1 MPVHKFV
8 GDQQLRYAIHS
19 AISALNISKQDDNY
33 TIELTV
39 KVSDKVL
46 ELLASSKTTESEQ
59 TENTKQAAGRE
70 IDTSAYPF
78 IQLEAD
84 ELVRMIC
91 DTYQTGVF
99 SGKEQS

>member
-1 MPVHKFV
+1 MTRYLVEE
-8 GDQQLRYAIHS
+8 QQLRYAIHS
-19 AISALNISKQDDNY
+19 AIITMDIDKQNKNY
-33 TIELTV
+33 VIESTV
-39 KVSDKVL
+39 EVSDEVL
-46 ELLASSKTTESEQ
+46 ELLASSKTTEPEQ
-59 TENTKQAAGRE
+59 TENPKQDAGRE

-91 DTYQTGVF
+91 DAYQTGVF

>member
-1 MPVHKFV
+1 MTRYLVT
-8 GDQQLRYAIHS
+8 DQQLRHVIHF
-19 AISALNISKQDDNY
+19 AISAVDIDKQDTNY
-33 TIELTV
+33 IIESTV
-39 KVSDKVL
+39 KVSDEVL
-46 ELLASSKTTESEQ
+46 RLLASSKTTESKQ
-59 TENTKQAAGRE
+59 TENPKQDAGRE

-91 DTYQTGVF
+91 DAYQTGVF

>member
-1 MPVHKFV
+1 MTRYLVT
-8 GDQQLRYAIHS
+8 DQQLRYAIHS
-19 AISALNISKQDDNY
+19 AIDAMDVSKQDKNY
-33 TIELTV
+33 IIESTV
-39 KVSDKVL
+39 KVSDEVL

-59 TENTKQAAGRE
+59 TENLKQAAGRE

-91 DTYQTGVF
+91 DAYQTGVF
-99 SGKEQS
+99 SGKAHS

>member
-1 MPVHKFV
+1 MTRYLVT
-8 GDQQLRYAIHS
+8 DQQLRYAIYS
-19 AISALNISKQDDNY
+19 AIRALDISKRDENY
-33 TIELTV
+33 IIESTA

-59 TENTKQAAGRE
+59 TENPKQTAGRE
-70 IDTSAYPF
+70 IDTSEYPF

-91 DTYQTGVF
+91 DAYQTGVF

>member
-1 MPVHKFV
+1 MTRYLVT
-8 GDQQLRYAIHS
+8 DQQLRHAIHS
-19 AISALNISKQDDNY
+19 AISAVDLSKQDKNHITES
-33 TIELTV
+33 TI
-39 KVSDKVL
+39 KVSDEVL
-46 ELLASSKTTESEQ
+46 ELLASSKTTEPEQ
-59 TENTKQAAGRE
+59 TENPKQDAGRE

-91 DTYQTGVF
+91 DAYQTGVF

>member
-1 MPVHKFV
+1 MTRYLV
-8 GDQQLRYAIHS
+8 GDQQLRHAIHS
-19 AISALNISKQDDNY
+19 AINAMDLDKQDKHY
-33 TIELTV
+33 IIGSTG
-39 KVSDKVL
+39 KVSDEVL
-46 ELLASSKTTESEQ
+46 ESLASSKTTESEQ
-59 TENTKQAAGRE
+59 TENPKQDAGRE

-91 DTYQTGVF
+91 DAYQTGVF

>member
-1 MPVHKFV
+1 MTRYLV
-8 GDQQLRYAIHS
+8 GDQQLRHAINS
-19 AISALNISKQDDNY
+19 AIKAMDIDKQNENY
-33 TIELTV
+33 IIDSPV
-39 KVSDKVL
+39 KVSDEVL
-46 ELLASSKTTESEQ
+46 ESLASSKTTEPEQ
-59 TENTKQAAGRE
+59 TENPKQEAGRE

-91 DTYQTGVF
+91 DAYQTGVF

>member
-1 MPVHKFV
+1 MTRYLVE
-8 GDQQLRYAIHS
+8 DQQLRHAIHS
-19 AISALNISKQDDNY
+19 ALNAMDIDKQDKNHI
-33 TIELTV
+33 IESTS
-39 KVSDKVL
+39 KVSDEVL

-59 TENTKQAAGRE
+59 TENPKQDAGRE

-91 DTYQTGVF
+91 DAYQTGVF

>member
-1 MPVHKFV
+1 MALYLVT
-8 GDQQLRYAIHS
+8 DQQLRRAIHS
-19 AISALNISKQDDNY
+19 AIRALDMSKQDDNY
-33 TIELTV
+33 IIESTV
-39 KVSDKVL
+39 KVSDEVL
-46 ELLASSKTTESEQ
+46 ELLASSKTTESKQ
-59 TENTKQAAGRE
+59 TENPKQDAGRE

-91 DTYQTGVF
+91 DAYQTGVF

>member
-1 MPVHKFV
+1 MTRYLV
-8 GDQQLRYAIHS
+8 GARQLRYAIHL
-19 AISALNISKQDDNY
+19 AISAMDIDKQNENY
-33 TIELTV
+33 IIDSTT
-39 KVSDKVL
+39 KVSDEVL

-59 TENTKQAAGRE
+59 TENPKQDAGRE
-70 IDTSAYPF
+70 IDTSEYPF

-91 DTYQTGVF
+91 DAYQTGVF

>member
-1 MPVHKFV
+1 MTRYLVT
-8 GDQQLRYAIHS
+8 DQQLRHAIHL
-19 AISALNISKQDDNY
+19 AISTRDIDKQDKNY
-33 TIELTV
+33 IIESTG
-39 KVSDKVL
+39 KVSDEVL

-59 TENTKQAAGRE
+59 TENPKQAAGRE
-70 IDTSAYPF
+70 IDTSEYPF

-91 DTYQTGVF
+91 DAYQTGVF

>member
-1 MPVHKFV
+1 MTRYLVT
-8 GDQQLRYAIHS
+8 DQQLRHAIHF
-19 AISALNISKQDDNY
+19 AIRAMDIDKQDKNY
-33 TIELTV
+33 IIESTV
-39 KVSDKVL
+39 KVSDEVL

-59 TENTKQAAGRE
+59 TENPKQDAGRE

-84 ELVRMIC
+84 ELARMIC
-91 DTYQTGVF
+91 DAYQTGVF

>member
-1 MPVHKFV
+1 MTRYLVT
-8 GDQQLRYAIHS
+8 DQQLRYAIHS
-19 AISALNISKQDDNY
+19 AISALNIDKQDKNY
-33 TIELTV
+33 IIESTV
-39 KVSDKVL
+39 KISDEIL

-59 TENTKQAAGRE
+59 TENPKQDAGRE
-70 IDTSAYPF
+70 TDTSEYLF

-91 DTYQTGVF
+91 DAYQTGVF

>member
-1 MPVHKFV
+1 MTRYLV
-8 GDQQLRYAIHS
+8 GDQQLRSAIHT
-19 AISALNISKQDDNY
+19 AMSALDLSKQDKNY
-33 TIELTV
+33 TIESTI

-59 TENTKQAAGRE
+59 TENPKQDAGRE

-91 DTYQTGVF
+91 DAYQTGVF

>member
-1 MPVHKFV
+1 MTRYLVE
-8 GDQQLRYAIHS
+8 DQQLRYAINW
-19 AISALNISKQDDNY
+19 AIRAVDIDKQNENY
-33 TIELTV
+33 IIESTV
-39 KVSDKVL
+39 KVSDEVL
-46 ELLASSKTTESEQ
+46 ELLASSKTTKSEQ
-59 TENTKQAAGRE
+59 TENPKQDSGRE

-91 DTYQTGVF
+91 DAYQTGVF

>member
-1 MPVHKFV
+1 MTRYLV

-19 AISALNISKQDDNY
+19 AISTLDISKQDKNY
-33 TIELTV
+33 IIESTV
-39 KVSDKVL
+39 KVSDEVL
-46 ELLASSKTTESEQ
+46 GLLASSKLAKSKQ
-59 TENTKQAAGRE
+59 TENPKQAAGRE
-70 IDTSAYPF
+70 IDTSEYPF

-91 DTYQTGVF
+91 DAYQTGVF

>member
-1 MPVHKFV
+1 MTRYLVT
-8 GDQQLRYAIHS
+8 DQQLRRAIHF
-19 AISALNISKQDDNY
+19 AISAMDIDKQNKNY
-33 TIELTV
+33 IIESTV
-39 KVSDKVL
+39 KVSDEVL

-59 TENTKQAAGRE
+59 TENPKQAAGRE
-70 IDTSAYPF
+70 IDTSEYSF
-78 IQLEAD
+78 VQLEAD

>member
-1 MPVHKFV
+1 MTRYLVT
-8 GDQQLRYAIHS
+8 DQQLRYAIHS
-19 AISALNISKQDDNY
+19 AISNADLDKQDKHY
-33 TIELTV
+33 TIESTA
-39 KVSDKVL
+39 KVADEVL

-59 TENTKQAAGRE
+59 TENPKQDAARE

-91 DTYQTGVF
+91 DAYQTGVF
-99 SGKEQS
+99 SGKEKL

>member
-1 MPVHKFV
+1 MTRYLV
-8 GDQQLRYAIHS
+8 GDQQLRHAIHS
-19 AISALNISKQDDNY
+19 AISTMDIDKQNENY
-33 TIELTV
+33 IIDSTG
-39 KVSDKVL
+39 KVSDEVL
-46 ELLASSKTTESEQ
+46 ESLASSKTTESEQ
-59 TENTKQAAGRE
+59 TENPKQDAGRE

-91 DTYQTGVF
+91 DAYQTGVF

>member
-1 MPVHKFV
+1 MTRYLVT
-8 GDQQLRYAIHS
+8 DQQLRHAIHF
-19 AISALNISKQDDNY
+19 AINAMNIDKQDKNY
-33 TIELTV
+33 IIESTV
-39 KVSDKVL
+39 KVSDEVL

-59 TENTKQAAGRE
+59 TENPKQDAGRE

-91 DTYQTGVF
+91 DAYQTGVF
-99 SGKEQS
+99 SEKEQS